1 MAWGVVLNSIW
12 ATSSCSH
19 CSHRHRVGKGQRTSK
34 PWPSETRSSPVI
46 STPGGRSTSM
56 VTLAMAPPGS
66 MPLRDAGSRRS
77 RLQGTDGQ
85 DDKPKDWLRQKG
97 EKYRGLALYSGR
109 TVLQAGLPA
118 SGLPGGELRHGA
130 AALPGA
136 CGGDRGAERGR
147 DPPGL
152 QCGLPAATRSE
163 PHAAKSTC
171 GIATLGIPVSDAAS
185 RG

>member
-109 TVLQAGLPA
+109 TSYEARLSSAPVRNAWLKAPCCWGL
-118 SGLPGGELRHGA
+118 L
-130 AALPGA
+130 
-136 CGGDRGAERGR
+136 
-147 DPPGL
+147 
-152 QCGLPAATRSE
+152 
-163 PHAAKSTC
+163 
-171 GIATLGIPVSDAAS
+171 
-185 RG
+185 

>member
-19 CSHRHRVGKGQRTSK
+19 CSHRHRAGKGQRTSK
-34 PWPSETRSSPVI
+34 PWPSETRSYPVI

-97 EKYRGLALYSGR
+97 EKYRGLALWRPVVGS
-109 TVLQAGLPA
+109 
-118 SGLPGGELRHGA
+118 LPGTEL
-130 AALPGA
+130 
-136 CGGDRGAERGR
+136 
-147 DPPGL
+147 
-152 QCGLPAATRSE
+152 S
-163 PHAAKSTC
+163 
-171 GIATLGIPVSDAAS
+171 
-185 RG
+185 